1 MRSSIVV
8 MNRPGGSNI
17 RPMSYK
23 ALCVAAAALFFIAPG
38 ASRAGHDNVVVD
50 PAFKRHAGQVVAL
63 GKADAQGHIYSLQL
77 KRLPAAPDFAPD
89 ELRGW
94 RLTLLA
100 GKRFSQAFEVVGNSG
115 TEVTVSPKGESLE
128 GVAVKDVLVI
138 ENTPLLPSSSAQQ

>member
-1 MRSSIVV
+1 MRWQVLGFLLFAFLLL
-8 MNRPGGSNI
+8 PLA
-17 RPMSYK
+17 K
-23 ALCVAAAALFFIAPG
+23 AI
-38 ASRAGHDNVVVD
+38 AGHDNVVVD

-100 GKRFSQAFEVVGNSG
+100 GKRFSQAFEVVGNTG
-115 TEVTVSPKGESLE
+115 TEVTISPKGESLE

-138 ENTPLLPSSSAQQ
+138 ENTPLLPSSSVQQ